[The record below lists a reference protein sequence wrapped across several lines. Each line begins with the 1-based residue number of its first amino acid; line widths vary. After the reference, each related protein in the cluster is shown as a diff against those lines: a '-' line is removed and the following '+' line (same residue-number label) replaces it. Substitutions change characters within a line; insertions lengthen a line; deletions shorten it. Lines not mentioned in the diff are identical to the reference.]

1 VAVYGETALATG
13 FFGGAVNRPNRPSGA
28 DGPWRASFVWNRQDG
43 VWKLVHSHLS
53 PPNAALVTDAWR
65 QRFDT
70 VQKTLAQPYG
80 LDDKFNPV
88 RIKYPTYFG
97 TSAGLMASV
106 LDMAKYDIAVDQ
118 HRFLTRETQQLAF
131 TPFTSTKGEALP
143 YGLGWFTQDFRGTRL
158 IWHYGYWTGNSSLIL
173 KLPERNLTFIAL
185 ANTDNLSRPTD
196 LGNGDVLS
204 SPVGM
209 AFLKTFLFPET
220 FGESLPE
227 IDWKSADAALQEQ
240 LRRASGKPYADV
252 VNRELLIRARMNVSV
267 GKPAEAAR
275 LFRVYQTLNAR
286 SLPAELSGRRVI
298 ARVERVGDEQ
308 SQTAEFTLA
317 REQGV
322 RVFAL
327 GEGKDGQM
335 FDYGWIENAENKQT
349 VWEMKEPQTTHAGG
363 ASINRL
369 IDTAVRLPAG
379 KYKLHFKSDDSHS
392 FDRWVTL
399 PPHVNFWGITL
410 YADE

>member
-1 VAVYGETALATG
+1 
-13 FFGGAVNRPNRPSGA
+13 
-28 DGPWRASFVWNRQDG
+28 
-43 VWKLVHSHLS
+43 
-53 PPNAALVTDAWR
+53 
-65 QRFDT
+65 
-70 VQKTLAQPYG
+70 
-80 LDDKFNPV
+80 
-88 RIKYPTYFG
+88 
-97 TSAGLMASV
+97 
-106 LDMAKYDIAVDQ
+106 
-118 HRFLTRETQQLAF
+118 
-131 TPFTSTKGEALP
+131 
-143 YGLGWFTQDFRGTRL
+143 
-158 IWHYGYWTGNSSLIL
+158 
-173 KLPERNLTFIAL
+173 
-185 ANTDNLSRPTD
+185 
-196 LGNGDVLS
+196 
-204 SPVGM
+204 M

-240 LRRASGKPYADV
+240 LGRGTSGKPYADV

-267 GKPAEAAR
+267 GRPGEAAR
-275 LFRVYQTLNAR
+275 LFRVYQTLHSR
-286 SLPAELSGRRVI
+286 SLPADLSRLRVI

-308 SQTAEFTLA
+308 SQTAEFTLP

-335 FDYGWIENAENKQT
+335 FDWGWIENVETKQT

-369 IDTAVRLPAG
+369 LDTSARLPAG
-379 KYKLHFKSDDSHS
+379 KYRLHFKSDDSHS

-399 PPHVNFWGITL
+399 PPHVNFWGIAL